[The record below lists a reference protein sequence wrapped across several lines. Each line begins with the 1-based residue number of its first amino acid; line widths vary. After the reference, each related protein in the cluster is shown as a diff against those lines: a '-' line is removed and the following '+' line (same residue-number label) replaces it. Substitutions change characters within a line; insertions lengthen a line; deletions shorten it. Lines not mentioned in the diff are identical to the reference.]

1 MVDYMPAEKGVAIRM
16 PSVANLMVDSE
27 NRNAASYVSPW
38 QFQITKPQ
46 ALLNGFFTRI
56 AATEVV
62 LDWFEPNILTGLN
75 DQFTIEVTST
85 STSYTVTLKQ
95 GTYTVEQALDAIVT
109 ELNAA
114 GTGLTWSITG
124 IGANC
129 TLSATGAFTITE
141 TFLSLKLSFDDSAPS
156 ATNFYLF
163 GPDLRPTR
171 YLDFM
176 SSDLTYNQNVKDGT
190 TNQYDNN
197 VLCRWYFAW
206 DNPPV
211 LDGYGFP
218 ILMGYTEFC
227 CRRLFSPA
235 KQIKWEPNMPIGNL
249 NFKVVND
256 ENELPQYELPGTSWQ
271 MTLQLSEV

>member
-27 NRNAASYVSPW
+27 NRTPAYPNPW
-38 QFQITKPQ
+38 QFQITKSQ

-75 DQFTIEVTST
+75 DEFTIEVTAT
-85 STSYTVTLKQ
+85 STSYTITLNQ
-95 GTYTVEQALDAIVT
+95 GSYTVEQALDAIVVG
-109 ELNAA
+109 LNAA
-114 GTGLTWSITG
+114 GTGLTWSISG

-129 TLSATGAFTITE
+129 SLDATGAFTITQ
-141 TFLSLKLSFDDSAPS
+141 TALSLFLAFNSSAPS
-156 ATNFYLF
+156 DTSSFLF

-190 TNQYDNN
+190 TNQFDNN

-249 NFKVVND
+249 NFKVVD
-256 ENELPQYELPGTSWQ
+256 SSNELPVFTQPFTSWQ

>member
-1 MVDYMPAEKGVAIRM
+1 MPAEKGVAIRM

-27 NRNAASYVSPW
+27 NRTPAYPNPW
-38 QFQITKPQ
+38 QFQITKSQ

-75 DQFTIEVTST
+75 DEFTIEVTAT
-85 STSYTVTLKQ
+85 STSYTITLNQ
-95 GTYTVEQALDAIVT
+95 GSYTVEQALDAIVVG
-109 ELNAA
+109 LNAA
-114 GTGLTWSITG
+114 GTGLTWSISG

-129 TLSATGAFTITE
+129 SLDATGAFTITQ
-141 TFLSLKLSFDDSAPS
+141 TALSLFLAFNSSAPS
-156 ATNFYLF
+156 DTSSFLF

-190 TNQYDNN
+190 TNQFDNN

-249 NFKVVND
+249 NFKVVD
-256 ENELPQYELPGTSWQ
+256 SSNELPVFTQPFTSWQ

>member
-1 MVDYMPAEKGVAIRM
+1 MPAEKGVAIRM
-16 PSVANLMVDSE
+16 PSVANLMIDS
-27 NRNAASYVSPW
+27 ADKKTAYPSPW

-62 LDWFEPNILTGLN
+62 LDWFEPNITADN
-75 DQFTIEVTST
+75 DDFEIEVTAT
-85 STSYTVTLKQ
+85 STSYTVTISQ
-95 GTYTVEQALDAIVT
+95 GTYTVEQALDAIVD

-129 TLSATGAFTITE
+129 SLSATGAFTIAVTPLAADLGFN
-141 TFLSLKLSFDDSAPS
+141 FLAPS
-156 ATNFYLF
+156 ATDFYLF

-171 YLDFM
+171 YLDFT

-190 TNQYDNN
+190 TNQFDNN

-256 ENELPQYELPGTSWQ
+256 QNVPPSATQLKTSWQ

>member
-27 NRNAASYVSPW
+27 DRTTTYPKPW
-38 QFQITKPQ
+38 QFQITKSQ
-46 ALLNGFFTRI
+46 ALLNGYFTRV

-62 LDWFEPNILTGLN
+62 LDWFEPNIITGYN
-75 DQFTIEVTST
+75 DEFEIEVTAT
-85 STSYTVTLKQ
+85 STSYTATISQ
-95 GTYTVEQALDAIVT
+95 GSYTIEQALDAIVVG
-109 ELNAA
+109 LNAA
-114 GTGLTWSITG
+114 GTGLTWSISG

-129 TLSATGAFTITE
+129 VLEATGAFTITS
-141 TFLSLKLSFDDSAPS
+141 TALSLALAFNSAAPS
-156 ATNFYLF
+156 ATSSFLF

-211 LDGYGFP
+211 LDAYGFP

-249 NFKVVND
+249 NFKVVD
-256 ENELPQYELPGTSWQ
+256 DQNELPEYASPSTSWQ

>member
-1 MVDYMPAEKGVAIRM
+1 MPAEKGVAIRM

-27 NRNAASYVSPW
+27 NRKPAYPNPW
-38 QFQITKPQ
+38 EFQITKSQ
-46 ALLNGFFTRI
+46 ALLNGFFTRV

-85 STSYTVTLKQ
+85 STSYTVTLSQ
-95 GTYTVEQALDAIVT
+95 GCYTVEQALDAIVDG
-109 ELNAA
+109 LNTAS
-114 GTGLTWSITG
+114 TGLTWSIDG

-129 TLSATGAFTITE
+129 SLQATGGFTITQ
-141 TFLSLKLSFDDSAPS
+141 TLLSLKLSFEDSRPS
-156 ATNFYLF
+156 ATNFFLF

-211 LDGYGFP
+211 LDAYGFP

-249 NFKVVND
+249 NFKVVDD
-256 ENELPQYELPGTSWQ
+256 ENTLPSYELPGTSWQ